1 MGLANAVVD
10 NKASASSFSKEELR
24 DLFRLDERE
33 GCQTHDLLGCTC
45 ACQGTSEIKLEPEP
59 FEDEVEDDDDDD
71 EEEEYT
77 SLRPASQVDMDAQES
92 KIKARRA
99 AKQPKLRMLMEYRHI
114 DTKILKKGAETILD
128 EDEMSLTVDDDV
140 FLEVLKQ
147 PECNVGFLL
156 TKSSS

>member
-1 MGLANAVVD
+1 VV
-10 NKASASSFSKEELR
+10 EE
-24 DLFRLDERE
+24 
-33 GCQTHDLLGCTC
+33 
-45 ACQGTSEIKLEPEP
+45 
-59 FEDEVEDDDDDD
+59 EDEEDEEDDDVPL
-71 EEEEYT
+71 
-77 SLRPASQVDMDAQES
+77 LRPASQVDMDAQEE

-114 DTKILKKGAETILD
+114 DTKVLKEGNEKVLD
-128 EDEMSLTVDDDV
+128 EDEMALAVDDDV